1 MAFSSIDFIFIFL
14 PVFLLFFY
22 LAPLRLKPYCLLL
35 GSLIFYWLSVQSFWA
50 LLLPVLGICLA
61 YLSGFAYHCKSPHA
75 GTISALSLLVMFAL
89 LLCFKYAGLFS
100 KTSVVVPAGM
110 SFYIFQLTAYIFD
123 VRRNKYPAE
132 TNPVKLSLGMLMFP
146 KLLSG
151 PITPYNELRHHLLNF
166 KCSFDNFDS
175 GLRTFIVGLGMKVLI
190 ADRVGGLWTQVR
202 AMGFDGI
209 STPFAWLGILA
220 YSLQL
225 YFDFCGYSVMAV
237 GTAKMLG
244 LELPQNFNY
253 PYVSHSMSE
262 FWRRW
267 HITLSAWFREYI
279 YIPLGGN
286 RLGRKIQA
294 LNLFIVWML
303 TGIWHGSTFNFVLWG
318 LFLFI
323 IIYLEKLLKID
334 RNKNPLSHLYMIPAI
349 LISWSLFA
357 ITDISELFTFLGKLF
372 PFFGTSEAVF
382 PTDYLYYGKKYVIY
396 LIIGIFA
403 STPVFEKPWSKI
415 RNTHLG
421 SIILFVIFWLSV
433 FFLSVGMND
442 PFMYFNF

>member
-22 LAPLRLKPYCLLL
+22 IAPLRLKPYCLLL
-35 GSLIFYWLSVQSFWA
+35 GSIIFYWLSVQSFWA
-50 LLLPVLGICLA
+50 LLLPILGICLA
-61 YLSGFAYHCKSPHA
+61 YLSGLAYHGKSPYA
-75 GTISALSLLVMFAL
+75 GTISALSLFVMFAL
-89 LLCFKYAGLFS
+89 LLCFKYVGLFS

-190 ADRVGGLWTQVR
+190 ADRVGGLWSQVR

-253 PYVSHSMSE
+253 PYISHSMSE
-262 FWRRW
+262 FWRHW

-286 RLGRKIQA
+286 RLGRKVQA

-357 ITDISELFTFLGKLF
+357 ITDIGELFTFLGKLF

-396 LIIGIFA
+396 LIIGILA